1 MTRPSDGHENGK
13 SLLQLKRRCC
23 PWGPGSRIPLLR
35 GARLKMIAYLLLL
48 VAVLTRVL
56 PHAGWFNFTAV
67 GGALL
72 YFGARR
78 SLREMIVPVAALMA
92 TDYWLTVHAYHYAFA
107 WAAYGMTW
115 AWYAGAIVLGRGLLR
130 TRTTV
135 LRVGAGVAAAPT
147 SFFLLSNFAV
157 WPGSDMYPHT
167 LGGLLTCFAA
177 GLPFYRNDL
186 LSTGLVCAAAFG
198 LPVLLRRMNMLHTQQ
213 ALAGK

>member
-1 MTRPSDGHENGK
+1 
-13 SLLQLKRRCC
+13 
-23 PWGPGSRIPLLR
+23 
-35 GARLKMIAYLLLL
+35 MIAYLLLL
-48 VAVLTRVL
+48 VAVFTRVL
-56 PHAGWFNFTAV
+56 PHAGWWNFTAV

-78 SLREMIVPVAALMA
+78 PLREMVVPLAALMV

-107 WAAYGMTW
+107 WAAYGITW
-115 AWYAGAIVLGRGLLR
+115 AWYAGAMVLGRGLLHN
-130 TRTTV
+130 RTTI
-135 LRVGAGVAAAPT
+135 LRVGTGVIAAPT

-167 LGGLLTCFAA
+167 LGGLMACCAA

-186 LSTGLVCAAAFG
+186 ASTVVVCAAAFG
-198 LPVLLRRMNMLHTQQ
+198 LPVLLRRMHVLQERE